1 MANFNVSIERVS
13 FVSFDVEANSMEEA
27 EEKAMQQAYDMN
39 WASEE
44 ADYNILDTINTD
56 TNEMKHWLSH

>member
-13 FVSFDVEANSMEEA
+13 FASFDVEANSMEEA
-27 EEKAMQQAYDMN
+27 EDKAMQQAYDMN

>member
-1 MANFNVSIERVS
+1 MANFSVSIERVS
-13 FVSFDVEANSMEEA
+13 YVSFDVEANSIEEA

-44 ADYNILDTINTD
+44 ADYNILETTNTD
-56 TNEMKHWLSH
+56 TNETLVH

>member
-1 MANFNVSIERVS
+1 MANFKVSIERVS
-13 FVSFDVEANSMEEA
+13 FASFDVEANSMEEA